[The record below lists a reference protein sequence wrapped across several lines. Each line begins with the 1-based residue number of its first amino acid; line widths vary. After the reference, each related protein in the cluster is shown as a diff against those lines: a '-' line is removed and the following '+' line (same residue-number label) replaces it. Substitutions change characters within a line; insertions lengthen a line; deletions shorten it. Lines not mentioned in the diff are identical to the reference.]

1 MENFDFKKIILSYFI
16 VTLIMLIYLTYNNY
30 VLEQQLLSTKLQII
44 DVLEINKALK
54 LQVVE
59 LSSKPL
65 KPVAISQEMYVSQN
79 IIFGTVLVLLCV
91 GVGYLCSNTVPFPLM
106 EALVRKEI
114 SFDNQLIA
122 DAQKTMFDKQ
132 ILNFSNLQNMEME
145 KLNLLLE
152 KANRVID
159 NQQSFFNLIS
169 NSEGFQTVFTRSTD
183 IIDATITNSE
193 SVTTVVNGL
202 I

>member
-30 VLEQQLLSTKLQII
+30 ILEQELLLTKQQIV
-44 DVLEINKALK
+44 DVLEINKLLK

-59 LSSKPL
+59 MSAQPL
-65 KPVAISQEMYVSQN
+65 KPASISQEMYVGQN

-91 GVGYLCSNTVPFPLM
+91 GVGYLCSNTVPFHLM

-114 SFDNQLIA
+114 SVDNQIVA
-122 DAQKTMFDKQ
+122 EAQKVMFEKQ
-132 ILNFSNLQNMEME
+132 ILKFSNLQNMQTE

-159 NQQSFFNLIS
+159 NQQIFFNMFS
-169 NSEGFQTVFTRSTD
+169 TSEGVFMRSTD
-183 IIDATITNSE
+183 VIDSTITNTE
-193 SVTTVVNGL
+193 SITTVVNGL